1 MQAKKIYRPGKYPG
15 VEDLDFGPDGF
26 AVWFQRDD
34 RGNIY
39 VMVSRR
45 VPSAYQPKSI
55 LRTIGAVA
63 YADISVDNKYTI
75 AVFTGGKTVS
85 VQVPTV
91 FDGVL
96 FIKSHW
102 RLTGEE

>member
-39 VMVSRR
+39 VMVSRL
-45 VPSAYQPKSI
+45 VPSASQHKSI

-63 YADISVDNKYTI
+63 YADISVDNKYTF
-75 AVFTGGKTVS
+75 ASFTGGKILT

-91 FDGVL
+91 FDGDL

>member
-1 MQAKKIYRPGKYPG
+1 MQPKKIYRPGKYPG

-26 AVWFQRDD
+26 AVWFQRDEAK
-34 RGNIY
+34 RIY
-39 VMVSRR
+39 VMVSRL
-45 VPSAYQPKSI
+45 VPSASQHKSI

-63 YADISVDNKYTI
+63 YADISVDNKYTF
-75 AVFTGGKTVS
+75 ASFTGGKILT
-85 VQVPTV
+85 VQVPSV

-102 RLTGEE
+102 KLVGED